1 MLISLMLG
9 IRTVAQPPALQ
20 AQISLPAPPT
30 PILPPGQPR
39 GPRARPSGDRDSH
52 MPEALRKRRE
62 QRQLEEKALAPKEPT
77 AMEKQKEQ
85 LKEESAKPRPFNF
98 MAAIDFVYPKITVS
112 GDRKD
117 YTADPTAHH
126 YGLFRFSGGAN
137 DGGATAWIGYRIA
150 SFSGSGAHEG
160 TYGRY
165 GFTYIGPMIAVG
177 KFSSGVRSVGQ
188 TDSDSDEDSSGD
200 ELGSRH
206 GLLLGVGLSTLVSN
220 GSTANDADDPPDDLR
235 SQSGA
240 FDSPG
245 LNAQLEYIHVLY
257 GAVGVNYVAG
267 VQLGKG
273 KSFYWAGIGVSGFH

>member
-1 MLISLMLG
+1 
-9 IRTVAQPPALQ
+9 
-20 AQISLPAPPT
+20 
-30 PILPPGQPR
+30 
-39 GPRARPSGDRDSH
+39 

-62 QRQLEEKALAPKEPT
+62 QRLLEEKAMAPKVPT
-77 AMEKQKEQ
+77 AMEKQEEA
-85 LKEESAKPRPFNF
+85 LKEEGAKPRPFNF

-126 YGLFRFSGGAN
+126 YGLFRFSGEGN

-177 KFSSGVRSVGQ
+177 KFSSGARSVGQ

-206 GLLLGVGLSTLVSN
+206 GLMLGVGMSARVSN
-220 GSTANDADDPPDDLR
+220 GTTANATEDPPDDLR
-235 SQSGA
+235 SQSGV

-257 GAVGVNYVAG
+257 GAVGINYVAG
-267 VQLGKG
+267 AQIGKG
-273 KSFYWAGIGVSGFH
+273 KNFYWAGIGVSGFH